1 MSDKNNFYTPKERR
15 PIILRSCS
23 ILFCAGTFLL
33 CIFREKIGM
42 EKGDLMIMAGIS
54 LLLLTFLIQGR
65 RAEKQLKISEK
76 ELLKMREEVGK
87 DDYNTDIY
95 FK

>member
-23 ILFCAGTFLL
+23 ILFCAGTILL
-33 CIFREKIGM
+33 CIFRDKIGI

-54 LLLLTFLIQGR
+54 LLLLTCLMQGR
-65 RAEKQLKISEK
+65 RAEKQLKISDE
-76 ELLKMREEVGK
+76 ELRKMREEIGK

>member
-1 MSDKNNFYTPKERR
+1 MYKRH
-15 PIILRSCS
+15 IHV
-23 ILFCAGTFLL
+23 
-33 CIFREKIGM
+33 
-42 EKGDLMIMAGIS
+42 
-54 LLLLTFLIQGR
+54 R

-76 ELLKMREEVGK
+76 ELLKMREECGK

>member
-1 MSDKNNFYTPKERR
+1 
-15 PIILRSCS
+15 
-23 ILFCAGTFLL
+23 
-33 CIFREKIGM
+33 M

-65 RAEKQLKISEK
+65 RAEKNLKIRDR
-76 ELLKMREEVGK
+76 ELMKIREECGK